1 MRPNLIL
8 DSSNR
13 PSLPRNQKGDRAYLQ
28 KINMK
33 HTLNRQ
39 RSLEMACLS
48 QLTYVAYNQGLEVV
62 RDILK
67 SGCSPLV
74 RQYETI
80 EFIQAPRAL
89 ISTSDFACCGLALS
103 APNEIAIAIRGTE
116 NLDDYFLNLLAES
129 NSQGIHSGFDT
140 FVERFWEQLQE
151 FILRE
156 YNSRKDIFITG
167 HSLGGAAATLITKRL
182 QKSGLKLID
191 PYVLETYTFGAPP
204 VSTEE
209 FILDTPLYRFRNA
222 GDFIPHLPEIIAVA
236 IKRIPGLRGAI
247 ANWKPG
253 LLETLSNYSHLEAE
267 YLIEND
273 YSCRQLDEPD
283 ISKIWQQDV
292 NDAVDASGSSAQQQA
307 DGFSVGECLKTLI
320 DIPDEGMNIA
330 RVRSFTDADQAT
342 LKA

>member
-1 MRPNLIL
+1 
-8 DSSNR
+8 
-13 PSLPRNQKGDRAYLQ
+13 
-28 KINMK
+28 
-33 HTLNRQ
+33 
-39 RSLEMACLS
+39 
-48 QLTYVAYNQGLEVV
+48 
-62 RDILK
+62 
-67 SGCSPLV
+67 
-74 RQYETI
+74 
-80 EFIQAPRAL
+80 L

-182 QKSGLKLID
+182 QESSLKLIE